1 MSNNFNFDE
10 KDQQLAYEALEK
22 FKAEEQS
29 RNTGGG
35 GRYNNNN
42 NYNRNNQHQ
51 HHNNNNRNNNY
62 QHHNNNNNNNNQQHH
77 NNNRNNNNYNPRHN
91 QQRHFDKQIRNDHN
105 YYQPSHLNQHPHQQQ
120 QDGIRPHPYQQQTQ
134 ANLQYNNYYYNQ
146 QQLQH
151 KQQQQQQQGQQQQG
165 PQYNYQF
172 SDKRFAQ
179 QNARVSSHYDQKSNT
194 PIYLRRKSR
203 IICLRNM
210 NNWVKS
216 MLIQEFTKPGDSVLD
231 ICGGK
236 LGDLQKWEK
245 VGIKK
250 LIVSDISL
258 ESLRHGVERINP
270 KLPGLAFNTTFIC
283 CDCFSPK
290 LLEVFPKKTKV
301 DIVSCQFS
309 LHYSFRSEDSAR
321 GLLHNVSKVLKQ
333 NGHFIGTLPNACYIV
348 KRCKELKSNRFGNSV
363 FKIEFI
369 DKEPVFSAFGST
381 YKFYLE
387 DAINLEEYLVHMDI
401 LISLAKEYGLELVKE
416 SRFHDF
422 IYNKTTDQANIDLLK
437 RMNCLNHQGL
447 IPVDE
452 WEALGIYNTFAFK
465 KITPDDDQD
474 NSSNSNN
481 NNDDND
487 PLKEPQ
493 NKITVD
499 DIIINL

>member
-1 MSNNFNFDE
+1 MNFDE

-22 FKAEEQS
+22 FKAEEEQN
-29 RNTGGG
+29 RNPNNNN
-35 GRYNNNN
+35 RYNN
-42 NYNRNNQHQ
+42 R
-51 HHNNNNRNNNY
+51 NNNNRNP
-62 QHHNNNNNNNNQQHH
+62 HHNNHYNRSQQQQQQQQQHPHH
-77 NNNRNNNNYNPRHN
+77 NNSQYQQHQQQPHQQQQRSNYNPRHN
-91 QQRHFDKQIRNDHN
+91 QQRQYDKQIRNDHN
-105 YYQPSHLNQHPHQQQ
+105 YYQPSHLNQDVRQ
-120 QDGIRPHPYQQQTQ
+120 HPYQQNS
-134 ANLQYNNYYYNQ
+134 NLQYNNYYYNQ
-146 QQLQH
+146 QQLQ
-151 KQQQQQQQGQQQQG
+151 QQHQHHN
-165 PQYNYQF
+165 PQYKYEF
-172 SDKRFAQ
+172 SDQRFAK

-216 MLIQEFTKPGDSVLD
+216 MLIQEFTKTGDTVLD

-245 VGIKK
+245 VGINR

-270 KLPGLAFNTTFIC
+270 KLPGLGFHTTFIC

-290 LLEVFPKKTKV
+290 LIEVFPKKTKV
-301 DIVSCQFS
+301 DVVSCQFS
-309 LHYSFRSEDSAR
+309 LHYSFRSEESAR
-321 GLLHNVSKVLKQ
+321 GLLQNVSKVLKQ

-369 DKEPVFSAFGST
+369 EKEPVFSAFGST

-401 LISLAKEYGLELVKE
+401 LVTLAREYGLELVKE

-465 KITPDDDQD
+465 KITPDLDEDDSYED
-474 NSSNSNN
+474 E
-481 NNDDND
+481 

-493 NKITVD
+493 NKITAD